1 MKQSLLILGII
12 QCFVAIGAV
21 PAGLSMIF
29 HSDGSGLKMSME
41 ILQGSPFNSFL
52 IPGLFLFFIHGL
64 LNIVGA
70 VFSFRRHR
78 IADKLGLLLG
88 TLLLMWI
95 IIQVYFTGIIH
106 FLQPL
111 FFVVAIFEIVVSW
124 IINKKQKVK

>member
-1 MKQSLLILGII
+1 MKQLLIILGII
-12 QCFVAIGAV
+12 QCFVALGAI

-29 HSDGSGLKMSME
+29 HPDGSGLKMSME
-41 ILQGSPFNSFL
+41 ILRGSPFNSFF

-64 LNIVGA
+64 FNIVGA
-70 VFSFRRHR
+70 FFSFRRQKL
-78 IADKLGLLLG
+78 ADKLGLLLG

-95 IIQVYFTGIIH
+95 IIQVYFTGFIH

-124 IINKKQKVK
+124 IINKKQKMK